1 MDLRLSDMTLIG
13 LILSAVL
20 FFGSLILLYQVVTLN
35 PVSSFSVSV
44 IILSTFFGLGLG
56 TIIGWF
62 ITFDLLK
69 NLRQKTEYKQ
79 IQSKIFMFTF
89 VVGLP
94 LFVLVSLIV
103 IRTLRVAFMVG
114 EIIFVFS
121 AVFTFFSTRMALI
134 TRFEHQTRKII
145 MMDYFNLSGRIF
157 IKS

>member
-1 MDLRLSDMTLIG
+1 MTLIG

-56 TIIGWF
+56 TVIGWF

-69 NLRQKTEYKQ
+69 NLRLKTEYKQ

-89 VVGLP
+89 IVGLT

-121 AVFTFFSTRMALI
+121 AVFTFFGTRMALI
-134 TRFEHQTRKII
+134 TRFEQQTGKII

>member
-1 MDLRLSDMTLIG
+1 MTLIG

-157 IKS
+157 IKSS

>member
-1 MDLRLSDMTLIG
+1 MTLIG

-56 TIIGWF
+56 TVIGWF

-69 NLRQKTEYKQ
+69 NLRPKTEYKQ
-79 IQSKIFMFTF
+79 IQSKIFVFTF
-89 VVGLP
+89 IVGLI

-103 IRTLRVAFMVG
+103 IHTLRVAFMVG

>member
-1 MDLRLSDMTLIG
+1 MTLIG

-56 TIIGWF
+56 TVIGWF

-69 NLRQKTEYKQ
+69 NLRLKTEYKQ

-89 VVGLP
+89 IVGLT

-121 AVFTFFSTRMALI
+121 AVFTFFGTRMALI
-134 TRFEHQTRKII
+134 TRFEQQTGKII

-157 IKS
+157 IKSW

>member
-1 MDLRLSDMTLIG
+1 MTLIG